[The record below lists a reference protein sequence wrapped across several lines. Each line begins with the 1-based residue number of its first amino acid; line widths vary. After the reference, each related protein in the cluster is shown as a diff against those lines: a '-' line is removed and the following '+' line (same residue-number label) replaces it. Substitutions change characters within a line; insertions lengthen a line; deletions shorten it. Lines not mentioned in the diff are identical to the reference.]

1 MTRPDQA
8 TDVTTIVDAVHRG
21 AVRAGIIAVPAAVP
35 GCWHDRRPAPA
46 SLLAMPPG
54 EPFSVTGLSG
64 IDLSTI
70 EVAIIGTELVR
81 AGTLERLSD
90 TFAAVGFRRSAF
102 PVPRG
107 GAEGVGIVADL
118 ALVRPG
124 EQGQL

>member
-1 MTRPDQA
+1 
-8 TDVTTIVDAVHRG
+8 
-21 AVRAGIIAVPAAVP
+21 
-35 GCWHDRRPAPA
+35 
-46 SLLAMPPG
+46 MPPG

-90 TFAAVGFRRSAF
+90 TFAPVGFRRSAF